1 MRRTSL
7 TAFAAGAALL
17 VLTGGLTAYS
27 TYAKWADGAAT
38 FYVNPANADNA
49 LQAGR
54 TDADIVNAL
63 WAGMDAWNT
72 QSGTSFRF
80 NYGGQSS
87 DTATALDYRNV
98 IFFRNASSG
107 GAIASTY
114 SWWNSSNQLLDS
126 DIIFWDSGFS
136 FYTGSTGCG
145 TTPANPTTQTV
156 GNSAYVEDV
165 ATHELGHALGLNH
178 SGDPAAT
185 MYPSYSYCSQE
196 MRSLGADD
204 IAGARSLYGN
214 GSPQP
219 LFCAIAHVVQSVEQ
233 RQLRGRFVD
242 HLHGVGADAIDGVAD
257 RRDPV
262 DGQRHRHR
270 HRRFVRANAARR
282 HALHR
287 GLGAGQRRPAGV
299 ALGHG
304 YRGVHDL
311 WRYRWHARVARLVVA
326 VPARRHAVVRSRTEG
341 LSCTQK
347 GPAYAGPFSLRSSF
361 LALYPPRFFRSA
373 DAADRFGFSRRALPS
388 ESLARC
394 GWPALTCASASL

>member
-1 MRRTSL
+1 MRRTSY

-38 FYVNPANADNA
+38 FYVNPANADNG

-165 ATHELGHALGLNH
+165 ATHELGHALGMNH

-214 GSPQP
+214 GSPSP
-219 LFCAIAHVVQSVEQ
+219 SSAPSLTLSSPSNNASYADGSWITFTASAT
-233 RQLRGRFVD
+233 
-242 HLHGVGADAIDGVAD
+242 DAIDGVLTGAIQWTD
-257 RRDPV
+257 NGTAIGTGGSFGLTLPV
-262 DGQRHRHR
+262 GTHSIVAWVQDS
-270 HRRFVRANAARR
+270 
-282 HALHR
+282 
-287 GLGAGQRRPAGV
+287 AGQQASRSVTVTV
-299 ALGHG
+299 ASTTSGG
-304 YRGVHDL
+304 TGGTTGGTTGGGGSSSKARG
-311 WRYRWHARVARLVVA
+311 R
-326 VPARRHAVVRSRTEG
+326 
-341 LSCTQK
+341 K
-347 GPAYAGPFSLRSSF
+347 K
-361 LALYPPRFFRSA
+361 
-373 DAADRFGFSRRALPS
+373 
-388 ESLARC
+388 
-394 GWPALTCASASL
+394 